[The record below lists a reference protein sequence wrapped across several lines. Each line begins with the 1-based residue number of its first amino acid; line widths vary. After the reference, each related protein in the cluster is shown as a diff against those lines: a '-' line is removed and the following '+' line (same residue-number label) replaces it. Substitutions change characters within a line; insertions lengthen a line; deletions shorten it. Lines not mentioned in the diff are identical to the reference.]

1 MMEEGRARMVAVST
15 HVESS
20 ERGANRERIL
30 RAALDVVAR
39 EGVDKVTHRSVA
51 TRASVSPGTV
61 TYHFST
67 REDLVRQAFALYVT
81 DYEQSL
87 VHVLTER
94 PLNSAGDI
102 ISFLISVTA
111 LDPAATDLATIE
123 YEMLAYS
130 GRDEDTKMRVAGWSR
145 ALEGWLTD
153 PLEALGAR
161 RPMEAARQ
169 LMAVCRG
176 SEFEV
181 MARSQALPPEQFRAR
196 LETVLSSV
204 LINPI
209 G

>member
-1 MMEEGRARMVAVST
+1 MAVVSPRAEAG
-15 HVESS
+15 

-30 RAALDVVAR
+30 RAALNVVAQ

-51 TRASVSPGTV
+51 TRAGVSPGTV
-61 TYHFST
+61 TYHFAS

-87 VHVLTER
+87 VQSLTER
-94 PLNSAGDI
+94 PLASVADI
-102 ISFLISVTA
+102 IAFLSSITA
-111 LDPAATDLATIE
+111 LNPGATDLATIE
-123 YEMLAYS
+123 YEMLGFA
-130 GRDEDTKMRVAGWSR
+130 GRDEETKMRVAGWSR

-169 LMAVCRG
+169 LMAICRG

-181 MARSQALPPEQFRAR
+181 MARGQTLPAEQFRSR
-196 LETVLSSV
+196 LETVLSGLLVSSS
-204 LINPI
+204 